1 MNSFQT
7 CRYLTSAQLYAQSDQ
22 PFEEVSLKFMKL
34 EDKSI
39 LKEYLTYKLDVL
51 DEKDLTQINLLVAW
65 LVEIFLRD
73 LYSLRQEKLFD
84 DEKYELVKEE
94 FECILNNEKVKR
106 SVRSTKKIIYDLM
119 INQSDEKSL
128 IFFARSIEDYEYLI
142 EYFLRLNE
150 HDEVLKVLRDA
161 NDAQLVYRFA
171 PLLIKNV
178 PKELVDILIENYKE
192 KKFNYRQL
200 LPTLISKTADEIQ
213 DTHIM
218 KQLIRYLEH
227 CVYKLAVREPIVFN
241 YLITVYGEV
250 VPEKI
255 DGLLDFIKENEIN
268 FDLRF
273 TLRLCHKIEL
283 YKACV
288 TLYTMMELYED
299 AFDHALLFDLE
310 LAKQIADLPAIDR
323 ELKKKL
329 WLKIAQQIIAQS
341 NDMQQLS
348 ILLNECQHLS
358 IEDVLPFFPDVL
370 TIDPFREPIC
380 ASLKGYKS
388 KIDELR
394 KDIAEISD
402 SIKQIREEIRF
413 SKNDHCFVR
422 TQDVCSLCKINV
434 LSREFYQFPCK
445 HQFHVGCLEAKL
457 HKLLDNDKLTRLA
470 KIKQE
475 LGELNRTMQLSTP
488 NNDDLLAEKQR
499 LLAKY
504 DEIVSAECIYCS
516 ELMINTIDKPLI
528 DSDSDQEGWD

>member
-1 MNSFQT
+1 M
-7 CRYLTSAQLYAQSDQ
+7 R
-22 PFEEVSLKFMKL
+22 L

-51 DEKDLTQINLLVAW
+51 AEKDLTQINLLVAW
-65 LVEIFLRD
+65 LVEIFLKD

-84 DEKYELVKEE
+84 DDKYEGVKDE
-94 FECILNNEKVKR
+94 FKCILENEKVKR

-119 INQSDEKSL
+119 INQSDDQSL
-128 IFFARSIEDYEYLI
+128 IFFARSIEDYEYLV

-161 NDAQLVYRFA
+161 NDEQLIYRFA
-171 PLLIKNV
+171 PLLIKAV
-178 PKELVDILIENYKE
+178 PKELVDILIENYH
-192 KKFNYRQL
+192 KKRFDHQRL
-200 LPTLISKTADEIQ
+200 LPTLISKTADDIQ
-213 DTHIM
+213 DGYIM
-218 KQLIRYLEH
+218 RQLIRYLEH
-227 CVYKLAVREPIVFN
+227 CVYKLGAREPIVFN

-255 DGLLDFIKENEIN
+255 DGLLEFIKENEIN

-288 TLYTMMELYED
+288 TLYTMMEMYED
-299 AFDHALLFDLE
+299 AFDQAMLFDDLQ
-310 LAKQIADLPAIDR
+310 LAKAIANLPAIDR
-323 ELKKKL
+323 ELKKRL

-348 ILLNECQHLS
+348 ALLGECDEHLS

-380 ASLKGYKS
+380 ASLKGYNA
-388 KIDELR
+388 KINELR
-394 KDIAEISD
+394 KEITEISE
-402 SIKQIREEIRF
+402 SIEQIREEIRF
-413 SKNDHCFVR
+413 SKNDHCVVR
-422 TQDVCSLCKINV
+422 AQDVCSLCKINV

-457 HKLLDNDKLTRLA
+457 VKLLDAEKRARLT

-475 LGELNRTMQLSTP
+475 LAELNRTMQLSTT
-488 NNDDLLAEKQR
+488 NDDQLADKQR
-499 LLAKY
+499 LLANY

-528 DSDSDQEGWD
+528 ESDSDQEGWD